1 MELIFENCWWSTK
14 MLFNAIQ
21 NLSVYKRVDLDNNS
35 IFKLQQFVSKRAN
48 IDCLVFSGDCSGT
61 DVQIRMGDNG
71 KLKDIVTVTCTS
83 LAVTTCAKVKVVIN
97 YQ

>member
-1 MELIFENCWWSTK
+1 MSVCEGVDSDNDSIFE
-14 MLFNAIQ
+14 
-21 NLSVYKRVDLDNNS
+21 
-35 IFKLQQFVSKRAN
+35 LQQFIPEGAN

>member
-48 IDCLVFSGDCSGT
+48 IDCLVFSGDCSGM
-61 DVQIRMGDNG
+61 DMQIRMGNNG
-71 KLKDIVTVTCTS
+71 KLKDIVTVAYVS
-83 LAVTTCAKVKVVIN
+83 LAVVAYAKVKVVIS
-97 YQ
+97 Y